1 MDNEVISHAE
11 SGEKI
16 LTFDVP
22 DDALERA
29 AKPEEKAFT
38 AVYCTRALYFDCGWP
53 TVENGWTSGRLRYAA
68 WIDCVTLAAIGRRF
82 RMNELEVSG
91 VYEFWGLA
99 LEPPL
104 MDAAYFREKAAIC
117 ARLASGL
124 SWNNPGRQKL
134 LELAED
140 FERRAAELEAAERRS
155 NNEGRSWSRVAQSLP
170 HD

>member
-53 TVENGWTSGRLRYAA
+53 TVENG
-68 WIDCVTLAAIGRRF
+68 
-82 RMNELEVSG
+82 
-91 VYEFWGLA
+91 
-99 LEPPL
+99 
-104 MDAAYFREKAAIC
+104 
-117 ARLASGL
+117 
-124 SWNNPGRQKL
+124 
-134 LELAED
+134 
-140 FERRAAELEAAERRS
+140 
-155 NNEGRSWSRVAQSLP
+155 
-170 HD
+170 